1 MATVATPRARPGR
14 AFDPGTALVL
24 AIVVGILGLLVVYP
38 LSRVLLLSFIRPGDP
53 VSAAHLT
60 LANFS
65 RFFTSGLYQKALI
78 NSLVASGMTVLACL
92 ALGIP
97 LAYVLARVRVPF
109 RDALISLA
117 TLPLIL
123 PPFVGAYSWILLLG
137 RQGALTS
144 LIRDGLGIHLPSIIG
159 PFGVVVTMSR

>member
-1 MATVATPRARPGR
+1 MATLAAPQVRPRR
-14 AFDPGTALVL
+14 AFDLSTAAVL
-24 AIVVGILGLLVVYP
+24 LLAVGILGLLIVYP
-38 LSRVLLLSFIRPGDP
+38 LSRVLLLSFIKPGDP
-53 VSAAHLT
+53 VSPAHLT

-65 RFFTSGLYQKALI
+65 RFFTSGLYQKALV
-78 NSLVASGMTVLACL
+78 NSLVASGMTVLASL

-97 LAYVLARVRVPF
+97 LAYILARVRVPF
-109 RDALISLA
+109 REALISLA

-144 LIRDGLGIHLPSIIG
+144 LIPDLL
-159 PFGVVVTMSR
+159 T